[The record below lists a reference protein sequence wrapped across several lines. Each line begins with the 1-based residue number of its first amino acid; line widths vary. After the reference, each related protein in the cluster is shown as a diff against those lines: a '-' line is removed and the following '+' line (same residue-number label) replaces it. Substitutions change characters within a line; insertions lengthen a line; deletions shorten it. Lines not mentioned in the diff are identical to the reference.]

1 MFALALGWRDCLPC
15 WAMKGLADVPDSG
28 VKKGDVVGLRGAGE
42 NEDAVSVKAL
52 CRDVWLSEW
61 KGAPL
66 LKSG

>member
-1 MFALALGWRDCLPC
+1 MNGLG
-15 WAMKGLADVPDSG
+15 AVPESG
-28 VKKGDVVGLRGAGE
+28 VKNGDAVGLSGAGE
-42 NEDAVSVKAL
+42 KDDVVSVKAL

>member
-52 CRDVWLSEW
+52 CSDV
-61 KGAPL
+61 
-66 LKSG
+66 